1 MSTVTNHQLVL
12 RSLEQQ
18 WLSEDMSW
26 VSWFCSALVLYSW
39 FSGMLQEHLIQG
51 KIHEVIR
58 HKYLTCFGKP
68 CGLLTTAGRNL
79 NEFLL
84 SFALFY
90 CSAANCQR
98 LIQVSTLLLYCHFY
112 KTHPMVTLLM
122 TTECFQMFF
131 SRCLTLQTQPPPLS
145 AR

>member
-1 MSTVTNHQLVL
+1 MSSVTNHQLVL

-26 VSWFCSALVLYSW
+26 ASWFCSALVLYSW
-39 FSGMLQEHLIQG
+39 FRGMLQEHLIQG

-68 CGLLTTAGRNL
+68 CGLLTTARRNL

-84 SFALFY
+84 SFASFY
-90 CSAANCQR
+90 CSAVNCQR
-98 LIQVSTLLLYCHFY
+98 LIKVS
-112 KTHPMVTLLM
+112 
-122 TTECFQMFF
+122 
-131 SRCLTLQTQPPPLS
+131 SLS
-145 AR
+145 LPSFL